1 MVWFPERSH
10 SLYFLS
16 TGIGYRL
23 VVSSSWIHSDRI
35 QSKQRCVAFVF
46 HDAEL
51 EAALL
56 LIHSVITRRLIP
68 YTSHSRQQWPMSP
81 EPQWCEPVTFL
92 FNCTSAE
99 TILVPSF
106 SQLLSP
112 LFHFS
117 LSLSLSLLPLPKAFL
132 SFLVFQTLK
141 TKVCYSSFSFSSPFA
156 KKNSP
161 RTNRLNSFCVSLL
174 PFPKE
179 RRNNHLNSF
188 VSPISLVKEFKMTQS
203 DNSFDSSHSL
213 IQKRSKV

>member
-106 SQLLSP
+106 SQLSSP

-117 LSLSLSLLPLPKAFL
+117 LSFFYLLLIRLSAESLHRGNQRCAEECVRFGSVCWRPNFGRWSKQ
-132 SFLVFQTLK
+132 VFFTF
-141 TKVCYSSFSFSSPFA
+141 Y
-156 KKNSP
+156 
-161 RTNRLNSFCVSLL
+161 
-174 PFPKE
+174 
-179 RRNNHLNSF
+179 
-188 VSPISLVKEFKMTQS
+188 
-203 DNSFDSSHSL
+203 
-213 IQKRSKV
+213 